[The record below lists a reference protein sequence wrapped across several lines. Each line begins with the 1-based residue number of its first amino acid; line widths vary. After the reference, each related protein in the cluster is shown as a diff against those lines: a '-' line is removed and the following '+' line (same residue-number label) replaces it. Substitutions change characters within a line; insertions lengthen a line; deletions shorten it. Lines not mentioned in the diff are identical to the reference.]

1 VHGSNGPHAEE
12 AQSAV
17 SKHAQGWCSMITT
30 TDVSGFLTRT
40 RSRHGWHWSDWLSYA
55 YLALGVLLVVLPIF
69 WMFMSSIKSPRALT
83 ENDPRLLPYEQ
94 LQTPAADGSR
104 QHGVFVWTKP
114 DGSTVDVGFVG
125 PRGLNARVF
134 EIGKPETVIE
144 VPRNQL
150 TRKDAVSPRWQNYTE
165 PTIGSTQ
172 SRTFNFLRYFWNST
186 FVTVIATALTL
197 IVNAMAAF
205 ALSKYKF
212 RGRDFM
218 VIVIISTL
226 LIPPTVILVPLFITV
241 SSLGMLNSLWGVI
254 IPAIATPTGVFLL
267 RQYMLTIP
275 DELLEAARMDGAS
288 EWKIFWRIILPL
300 ATPALSVLAILSVMW
315 RWNDFMWPLIV
326 LTQSEVFT
334 LQLGLSTFK
343 GELNDNMHHLLAM
356 TVLTLLP
363 VTLVFVVLQKHIT
376 TGIAN
381 TGLK

>member
-1 VHGSNGPHAEE
+1 
-12 AQSAV
+12 
-17 SKHAQGWCSMITT
+17 MITT
-30 TDVSGFLTRT
+30 TDVSTFVTRK
-40 RSRHGWHWSDWLSYA
+40 RSHHGTHWTDWLSYA
-55 YLALGVLLVVLPIF
+55 YLAIGVTLVLLPIF
-69 WMFMSSIKSPRALT
+69 WMFMSSIKSPRALV

-94 LQTPAADGSR
+94 VTTPEAGGQR
-104 QHGVFVWTKP
+104 QLSVFVLTKP
-114 DGSTVDVGFVG
+114 DGSKADVAFVG
-125 PRGLNARVF
+125 PRGANARVYELAKPA
-134 EIGKPETVIE
+134 EIIE
-144 VPRNQL
+144 VPRTAL
-150 TRKDAVSPRWQNYTE
+150 ARKDIVQPRWENYTD

-186 FVTVIATALTL
+186 FVTVVATLLTL
-197 IVNAMAAF
+197 VVNAMAAF

-212 RGRDFM
+212 KGRDAM
-218 VIVIISTL
+218 VLIIVATL
-226 LIPPTVILVPLFITV
+226 LIPPTVILVPLFMTV

-254 IPAIATPTGVFLL
+254 IPAVATPTGVFLL

-288 EWKIFWRIILPL
+288 EWKIFWRIMLPL
-300 ATPALSVLAILSVMW
+300 SMPALSVLAILSVMW

-343 GELNDNMHHLLAM
+343 GELNDNMHYLLAM
-356 TVLTLLP
+356 TVLTLMP

>member
-1 VHGSNGPHAEE
+1 
-12 AQSAV
+12 
-17 SKHAQGWCSMITT
+17 MIAT
-30 TDVSGFLTRT
+30 TDVTRFLGRT
-40 RSRHGWHWSDWLSYA
+40 RGRNGPDWTDWLCYA
-55 YLALGVLLVVLPIF
+55 YLLIGFLIIVLPVF
-69 WMFMSSIKSPRALT
+69 WMFMSSMKSQRALV

-94 LQTPAADGSR
+94 LTTPAPDGSR
-104 QHGVFVWTKP
+104 QLGVFVWTKP

-125 PRGLNARVF
+125 PRGVNARVF
-134 EIGKPETVIE
+134 ELSNPGQIIE
-144 VPRNQL
+144 VPRAQL
-150 TRKDAVSPRWQNYTE
+150 ARKEVVDPRWENYTE
-165 PTIGSTQ
+165 PTLGSTQ

-186 FVTVIATALTL
+186 FVTVVATL
-197 IVNAMAAF
+197 ITLVINAMAGF

-212 RGRDFM
+212 RGRDAI

-241 SSLGMLNSLWGVI
+241 SNLGMMNSLWGVI
-254 IPAIATPTGVFLL
+254 IPAVATPTGVFLL

-288 EWKIFWRIILPL
+288 EWKIFWRIMLPL
-300 ATPALSVLAILSVMW
+300 SLPALSVLAILSVMW

-343 GELNDNMHHLLAM
+343 GELNDNTHYLLAM

-363 VTLVFVVLQKHIT
+363 VTLVFVILQKHIT

>member
-1 VHGSNGPHAEE
+1 
-12 AQSAV
+12 
-17 SKHAQGWCSMITT
+17 MIAT
-30 TDVSGFLTRT
+30 TDVTRFLGRT
-40 RSRHGWHWSDWLSYA
+40 RGRSGPDWTDWLCYA
-55 YLALGVLLVVLPIF
+55 YLLIGFLIIVLPVF
-69 WMFMSSIKSPRALT
+69 WMFMSSMKSQRALV

-94 LQTPAADGSR
+94 LTTPAPDGSR
-104 QHGVFVWTKP
+104 QLGVFVWTKP
-114 DGSTVDVGFVG
+114 DGSRVDVGFVG
-125 PRGLNARVF
+125 PRGVNARVF
-134 EIGKPETVIE
+134 ELSNPGQIIE
-144 VPRNQL
+144 VPRAQL
-150 TRKDAVSPRWQNYTE
+150 ARKEVVDPRWENYTE
-165 PTIGSTQ
+165 PTLGSTQ

-186 FVTVIATALTL
+186 FVTVVATL
-197 IVNAMAAF
+197 ITLVINAMAGF

-212 RGRDFM
+212 RGRDAI

-241 SSLGMLNSLWGVI
+241 SNLGMMNSLWGVI
-254 IPAIATPTGVFLL
+254 IPAVATPTGVFLL

-288 EWKIFWRIILPL
+288 EWKIFWRIMLPL
-300 ATPALSVLAILSVMW
+300 SLPALSVLAILSVMW

-326 LTQSEVFT
+326 LTESEVFT

-343 GELNDNMHHLLAM
+343 GELNDNTHYLLAM

-363 VTLVFVVLQKHIT
+363 VTLVFVILQKHIT

>member
-1 VHGSNGPHAEE
+1 
-12 AQSAV
+12 
-17 SKHAQGWCSMITT
+17 MITT
-30 TDVSGFLTRT
+30 TDVSSFLTRR
-40 RSRHGWHWSDWLSYA
+40 RSPHGLHWTDWLSYA
-55 YLALGVLLVVLPIF
+55 YLAVGVLLVILPIF
-69 WMFMSSIKSPRALT
+69 WMFMSSIKSPRALV

-94 LQTPAADGSR
+94 LTIPAADGSR
-104 QHGVFVWTKP
+104 QLGVFIWTKP
-114 DGSTVDVGFVG
+114 DGSKAEVAFVG
-125 PRGLNARVF
+125 PRGANARVYELANPS
-134 EIGKPETVIE
+134 EIIE
-144 VPRNQL
+144 VPRTAL
-150 TRKDAVSPRWQNYTE
+150 ARKDIIQPRFQNYSD

-186 FVTVIATALTL
+186 FVTVVATLLTL
-197 IVNAMAAF
+197 VVNAMAAF

-212 RGRDFM
+212 RGRDAM
-218 VIVIISTL
+218 VIIIVSTL
-226 LIPPTVILVPLFITV
+226 LIPPTVILVPLFMTV
-241 SSLGMLNSLWGVI
+241 SKLGMLNSLWGVI

-288 EWKIFWRIILPL
+288 EWKIFWRIMLPL
-300 ATPALSVLAILSVMW
+300 SLPALSVLAILSVMW

-343 GELNDNMHHLLAM
+343 GELNDNMHYLLAM

-363 VTLVFVVLQKHIT
+363 VTLVFVFLQKHIT

>member
-1 VHGSNGPHAEE
+1 
-12 AQSAV
+12 
-17 SKHAQGWCSMITT
+17 MITT
-30 TDVSGFLTRT
+30 TDVSGFLGRT
-40 RSRHGWHWSDWLSYA
+40 RSRHGWHWTDWLSYA
-55 YLALGVLLVVLPIF
+55 YLALGVLLVILPIF

-94 LQTPAADGSR
+94 LQTPSADGSR
-104 QHGVFVWTKP
+104 QHGVFVWSKP
-114 DGSTVDVGFVG
+114 DGSKVDVGFVS

-134 EIGKPETVIE
+134 EIGKPADVID
-144 VPRNQL
+144 VPRAQL
-150 TRKDAVSPRWQNYTE
+150 TRKDAVTPRWQNYTE
-165 PTIGSTQ
+165 PTVGSAQ

-186 FVTVIATALTL
+186 FVTVVATVLTL

-205 ALSKYKF
+205 ALSKYRF

>member
-1 VHGSNGPHAEE
+1 
-12 AQSAV
+12 
-17 SKHAQGWCSMITT
+17 MIST
-30 TDVSGFLTRT
+30 TDVSSFISRK
-40 RSRHGWHWSDWLSYA
+40 RSRHGIHWTDWLAYA
-55 YLALGVLLVVLPIF
+55 YLAIGVMLVLLPIF
-69 WMFMSSIKSPRALT
+69 WMFMSSIKSPRALV

-94 LQTPAADGSR
+94 VTTPMAGSDRQLSVFTLVKADG
-104 QHGVFVWTKP
+104 TK
-114 DGSTVDVGFVG
+114 VDVAFVA
-125 PRGLNARVF
+125 PRGANAQVY
-134 EIGKPETVIE
+134 ELGKSETVFE
-144 VPRNQL
+144 VPRAAL
-150 TRKDAVSPRWQNYTE
+150 VRKDIVQPRFENYTD
-165 PTIGSTQ
+165 PTVGSTQ

-186 FVTVIATALTL
+186 FVTIVATLLTL
-197 IVNAMAAF
+197 VVNAMAAF

-212 RGRDFM
+212 KGRDAM
-218 VIVIISTL
+218 VLIIVATL
-226 LIPPTVILVPLFITV
+226 LIPPTVILVPLFMTV

-254 IPAIATPTGVFLL
+254 IPAVATPTGVFLL

-288 EWKIFWRIILPL
+288 EWKIFWRIMLPL
-300 ATPALSVLAILSVMW
+300 SLPALSVLAILSVMW

-343 GELNDNMHHLLAM
+343 GELNDNMHYLLAM

-363 VTLVFVVLQKHIT
+363 VTLVFVFLQKHIT

>member
-1 VHGSNGPHAEE
+1 
-12 AQSAV
+12 
-17 SKHAQGWCSMITT
+17 MITGS
-30 TDVSGFLTRT
+30 DVSGFLTRR
-40 RSRHGWHWSDWLSYA
+40 RSRHGWHWSDGLSYL
-55 YLALGVLLVVLPIF
+55 YLALGVFVVLLPIV
-69 WMFMSSIKSPRALT
+69 WMFLSSIKSPRALV

-94 LQTPAADGSR
+94 VQVPAADGGR
-104 QHGVFVWTKP
+104 MHNVFLWKKQ
-114 DGSTVDVGFVG
+114 DGSLVEVGFVG

-134 EIGKPETVIE
+134 MLEKPGDIIE
-144 VPRNQL
+144 VPRAEL
-150 TRKDAVSPRWQNYTE
+150 VRKDQVAPRWKNYSE

-186 FVTVIATALTL
+186 FVTFVATLLTL
-197 IVNAMAAF
+197 VVNAMAAF
-205 ALSKYKF
+205 ALSKYRF

-218 VIVIISTL
+218 VLVIVSTL
-226 LIPPTVILVPLFITV
+226 LIPPTVILVPLFMTV

-288 EWKIFWRIILPL
+288 EWKIFWRIMLPL
-300 ATPALSVLAILSVMW
+300 SLPALSVLAILSVMW

-363 VTLVFVVLQKHIT
+363 VTLVFVFLQKHIT

>member
-1 VHGSNGPHAEE
+1 
-12 AQSAV
+12 
-17 SKHAQGWCSMITT
+17 M
-30 TDVSGFLTRT
+30 FL
-40 RSRHGWHWSDWLSYA
+40 
-55 YLALGVLLVVLPIF
+55 
-69 WMFMSSIKSPRALT
+69 SSIKSPRALT
-83 ENDPRLLPYEQ
+83 ENDPRMLPYEQ
-94 LQTPAADGSR
+94 VTTPSADGQR
-104 QHGVFVWTKP
+104 QLGVFSTTLD
-114 DGSTVDVGFVG
+114 DGRTVDVALVS
-125 PRGLNARVF
+125 PRGRNALVF
-134 EIGKPETVIE
+134 ELGKPEMTFEMARARLV
-144 VPRNQL
+144 
-150 TRKDAVSPRWQNYTE
+150 RKDAINPRWANYSE

-186 FVTVIATALTL
+186 FVTVVATLLTL
-197 IVNAMAAF
+197 VINAMAGF
-205 ALSKYKF
+205 ALSKYRF
-212 RGRDFM
+212 RGRDAAVL
-218 VIVIISTL
+218 VIVATL
-226 LIPPTVILVPLFITV
+226 LIPPTVVLVPLFITV
-241 SSLGMLNSLWGVI
+241 SKLGMLNSLWGVI

-288 EWKIFWRIILPL
+288 EWKIFWRIMLPL
-300 ATPALSVLAILSVMW
+300 SLPALSVLAILSVMW

>member
-1 VHGSNGPHAEE
+1 
-12 AQSAV
+12 
-17 SKHAQGWCSMITT
+17 MINS
-30 TDVSGFLTRT
+30 TDVSSFL
-40 RSRHGWHWSDWLSYA
+40 SRKRGRNGLHWTDWLSYA
-55 YLALGVLLVVLPIF
+55 YLALGVLLVILPIF
-69 WMFMSSIKSPRALT
+69 WMFMSSIKSPRALV

-94 LQTPAADGSR
+94 LTTPLANSER
-104 QHGVFVWTKP
+104 QLGVFVWTKP
-114 DGSTVDVGFVG
+114 DGSKADVAFVG
-125 PRGLNARVF
+125 PRGANANVY
-134 EIGKPETVIE
+134 ELSNPSVIME
-144 VPRNQL
+144 VPRTAL
-150 TRKDAVSPRWQNYTE
+150 IRKDIIQPRWENYTD

-186 FVTVIATALTL
+186 FVTVVATLLTL
-197 IVNAMAAF
+197 VVNAMAAF

-212 RGRDFM
+212 RGRDAM
-218 VIVIISTL
+218 VLVIVSTL

-288 EWKIFWRIILPL
+288 EWKIFWRIMLPL
-300 ATPALSVLAILSVMW
+300 SLPALSVLAILSVMW

-343 GELNDNMHHLLAM
+343 GELNDNMHYLLAM

>member
-1 VHGSNGPHAEE
+1 
-12 AQSAV
+12 
-17 SKHAQGWCSMITT
+17 MIAT
-30 TDVSGFLTRT
+30 TDVTRFLGRT
-40 RSRHGWHWSDWLSYA
+40 RGRNGPDWTDWLCYA
-55 YLALGVLLVVLPIF
+55 YLLIGFLIIVLPVF
-69 WMFMSSIKSPRALT
+69 WMFMSSMKSQRALV

-94 LQTPAADGSR
+94 LTTPAPDGSR
-104 QHGVFVWTKP
+104 QLGVFVWTKP
-114 DGSTVDVGFVG
+114 DGSAVDVGFVG
-125 PRGLNARVF
+125 PRGVNARVF
-134 EIGKPETVIE
+134 ELGNPGQIIE
-144 VPRNQL
+144 VPRGQL
-150 TRKDAVSPRWQNYTE
+150 ARKEVVDPRWENYTE
-165 PTIGSTQ
+165 PTLGSTQ

-186 FVTVIATALTL
+186 FVTVVATL
-197 IVNAMAAF
+197 ITLVINAMAGF

-212 RGRDFM
+212 RGRDAI

-241 SSLGMLNSLWGVI
+241 SNLGMMNSLWGVI
-254 IPAIATPTGVFLL
+254 IPAVATPTGVFLL

-288 EWKIFWRIILPL
+288 EWKIFWRIMLPL
-300 ATPALSVLAILSVMW
+300 SLPALSVLAILSVMW

-343 GELNDNMHHLLAM
+343 GELNDNTHYLLAM

-363 VTLVFVVLQKHIT
+363 VTLVFVILQKHIT

>member
-1 VHGSNGPHAEE
+1 
-12 AQSAV
+12 
-17 SKHAQGWCSMITT
+17 MITT
-30 TDVSGFLTRT
+30 TEVSGFLGRT

-94 LQTPAADGSR
+94 VQTPSADGSR

-114 DGSTVDVGFVG
+114 DGTQVDVGFVG

-134 EIGKPETVIE
+134 EVDKPTEVIE

-150 TRKDAVSPRWQNYTE
+150 SRKDAITPRWQNYTE
-165 PTIGSTQ
+165 PTIGATQ

-186 FVTVIATALTL
+186 FVTVVATVLTL

-205 ALSKYKF
+205 ALSKYRF

-226 LIPPTVILVPLFITV
+226 LIPPTVILVPLFITI

>member
-1 VHGSNGPHAEE
+1 
-12 AQSAV
+12 
-17 SKHAQGWCSMITT
+17 MINSS
-30 TDVSGFLTRT
+30 DVSTFITRK
-40 RSRHGWHWSDWLSYA
+40 RSRHGTDWTDWLAYA
-55 YLALGVLLVVLPIF
+55 YLAIGVMLVLLPIF
-69 WMFMSSIKSPRALT
+69 WMFMSSIKSPRALV
-83 ENDPRLLPYEQ
+83 ENDPRLMPYEQ
-94 LQTPAADGSR
+94 VMIQGAERPLSVFIHTKADG
-104 QHGVFVWTKP
+104 TKI
-114 DGSTVDVGFVG
+114 DVAFVG
-125 PRGLNARVF
+125 PRGANARVYAL
-134 EIGKPETVIE
+134 GKPEEILE
-144 VPRNQL
+144 VPRTSL
-150 TRKDAVSPRWQNYTE
+150 VRKDIIQPRWENYTD

-172 SRTFNFLRYFWNST
+172 SRTFNFLRYFWNSI
-186 FVTVIATALTL
+186 FVTVVATILTL

-212 RGRDFM
+212 KGRDAM
-218 VIVIISTL
+218 VLIIVSTL
-226 LIPPTVILVPLFITV
+226 LIPPTVILVPLFMTV
-241 SSLGMLNSLWGVI
+241 AKLGMLNSLWGVI

-288 EWKIFWRIILPL
+288 EWKIFWRIMLPL
-300 ATPALSVLAILSVMW
+300 SLPALSVLAILSVMW

-343 GELNDNMHHLLAM
+343 GELNDNMHYLLAM

-363 VTLVFVVLQKHIT
+363 VTLVFVFLQKHIT

>member
-1 VHGSNGPHAEE
+1 
-12 AQSAV
+12 
-17 SKHAQGWCSMITT
+17 MITT
-30 TDVSGFLTRT
+30 TDVSSFMGRT
-40 RSRHGWHWSDWLSYA
+40 RGRKRLHWTDWLSYG
-55 YLALGVLLVVLPIF
+55 YLALGVAIVLLPVV
-69 WMFMSSIKSPRALT
+69 WMFLSSIKSPRALV

-94 LQTPAADGSR
+94 VTVPSPDGNRQLGVFIWTQADG
-104 QHGVFVWTKP
+104 TK
-114 DGSTVDVGFVG
+114 TEVAFVG
-125 PRGLNARVF
+125 PRGINARVF
-134 EIGKPETVIE
+134 KLTEPQTIIE

-150 TRKDAVSPRWQNYTE
+150 TRKEVIDPRWENYTE

-172 SRTFNFLRYFWNST
+172 LRTFNFLRYFWNST
-186 FVTVIATALTL
+186 FVTVMATL
-197 IVNAMAAF
+197 ITLLINAMAAF

-212 RGRDFM
+212 RGRDAIVL
-218 VIVIISTL
+218 VIVATL

-241 SSLGMLNSLWGVI
+241 QAFGMMNSLWGVI
-254 IPAIATPTGVFLL
+254 IPAVATPTGVFLL

-288 EWKIFWRIILPL
+288 EWKIFWRIMLPL
-300 ATPALSVLAILSVMW
+300 ALPALAVLAILSVMW

-343 GELNDNMHHLLAM
+343 GELNDNMHYLLAM

-363 VTLVFVVLQKHIT
+363 VTLVFVFLQKHIT

>member
-1 VHGSNGPHAEE
+1 
-12 AQSAV
+12 
-17 SKHAQGWCSMITT
+17 MITSV
-30 TDVSGFLTRT
+30 DVSGFLMRT
-40 RSRHGWHWSDWLSYA
+40 RGRGRLHWSDWFVYA
-55 YLALGVLLVVLPIF
+55 YLAIGVLVVALPIL
-69 WMFMSSIKSPRALT
+69 WMFMSSIKSPGALV

-94 LQTPAADGSR
+94 LTTPSPDGQR
-104 QHGVFVWTKP
+104 RLGVFVWTKP
-114 DGSTVDVGFVG
+114 DGAKADVAFVG
-125 PRGLNARVF
+125 PRGVNARVF
-134 EIGKPETVIE
+134 DLAKPAEIFE
-144 VPRNQL
+144 VPRMSL
-150 TRKDAVSPRWQNYTE
+150 ARKDAVKPRWENYTD
-165 PTIGSTQ
+165 PTIGSAQ

-186 FVTVIATALTL
+186 FVTVVATLLTL
-197 IVNAMAAF
+197 VVNAMAAF

-212 RGRDFM
+212 RGRDAM
-218 VIVIISTL
+218 VIVIVSTL

-241 SSLGMLNSLWGVI
+241 SSLGMLNTLWGVI

-275 DELLEAARMDGAS
+275 DELLEAARMDAAS
-288 EWKIFWRIILPL
+288 EWKIFWRIMLPL
-300 ATPALSVLAILSVMW
+300 TMPALSVLAILSVIW

-343 GELNDNMHHLLAM
+343 GELNDNMHYLLAM

-363 VTLVFVVLQKHIT
+363 VTLVFAFLQKHIT

>member
-1 VHGSNGPHAEE
+1 
-12 AQSAV
+12 
-17 SKHAQGWCSMITT
+17 MITT
-30 TDVSGFLTRT
+30 TDVSSFLTRR
-40 RSRHGWHWSDWLSYA
+40 RSPHGWHWTDWLSYA
-55 YLALGVLLVVLPIF
+55 YLAVGVLLVLLPIF
-69 WMFMSSIKSPRALT
+69 WMFMSSIKSPRALV

-94 LQTPAADGSR
+94 LTIPAADGSR
-104 QHGVFVWTKP
+104 QLGVFIWTKP
-114 DGSTVDVGFVG
+114 DGSKADVAFVG
-125 PRGLNARVF
+125 PRGANARVYELANPS
-134 EIGKPETVIE
+134 EIIE
-144 VPRNQL
+144 VPRTAL
-150 TRKDAVSPRWQNYTE
+150 ARKDIIQPRFENYTD

-186 FVTVIATALTL
+186 FVTVVATLLTL
-197 IVNAMAAF
+197 VVNAMAAF

-212 RGRDFM
+212 RGRDAM
-218 VIVIISTL
+218 VIVIVSTL
-226 LIPPTVILVPLFITV
+226 LIPPTVILVPLFMTV
-241 SSLGMLNSLWGVI
+241 SKLGMLNSLWGVI

-288 EWKIFWRIILPL
+288 EWKIFWRIMLPL
-300 ATPALSVLAILSVMW
+300 SLPALSVLAILSVMW

-343 GELNDNMHHLLAM
+343 GELNDNMHYLLAM

-363 VTLVFVVLQKHIT
+363 VTLVFVFLQKHIT